1 MWAGWSHRALNNS
14 DPWVEPEMLRFPAFF
29 TKYLNLGYSLN
40 YVEMLYNRAYLLIK
54 LRSLVEN
61 YYYFL

>member
-14 DPWVEPEMLRFPAFF
+14 DPWVEPEMLRFPASLYFAFF

-54 LRSLVEN
+54 LIKVFS
-61 YYYFL
+61 